1 MWRLMRFSKNLL
13 LIVLLLVVGVSAQ
26 ENGGVTTPLAIPPV
40 TQGSLTPLS
49 PEEHLLRP
57 GDQMVFHIASLPQ
70 MPSTYTI
77 RVDGFF
83 YHPLIGEVQASGH
96 TLADLRTII
105 QTELA
110 KELRNPHFRLG
121 LVQVAQ
127 HTVAVLGEANKQGT
141 FQVGVGASVL
151 DVIAA
156 AGGLSVK
163 ADTDRAVLM
172 RGDEKIEVPL
182 DPEKGGGLTK
192 VRTGDILYVLPG
204 APVSVSGEV
213 TTPGVY
219 AVSRVSGNP
228 RDAILAAGG
237 AKEEASLT
245 RVRLIRATLP
255 KPIIL
260 DLTPDSEEALPEEA
274 AQLQEGDILIVPAR
288 QAVILGAVSS
298 PGPVPLR
305 GDETLLDILPS
316 RVNEGS
322 NIRQI
327 LVVRAENVKKNRDEK
342 EEYDL
347 EKYFKDGDAE
357 IVVPIRDGDLVYVP
371 PKKTGGGL
379 FGKFN
384 NIFSII
390 GLAQWFL

>member
-1 MWRLMRFSKNLL
+1 MAMRLVKNIL
-13 LIVLLLVVGVSAQ
+13 VLLVLLMVAVGAQ
-26 ENGGVTTPLAIPPV
+26 ENDGVTPDLAIPPV
-40 TQGSLTPLS
+40 NQGSLTPLS
-49 PEEHLLRP
+49 PEEHILRP
-57 GDQMVFHIASLPQ
+57 GDQLVFHIASLPE
-70 MPSTYTI
+70 MPSTYTV

-96 TLADLRTII
+96 TLADLRTQIE
-105 QTELA
+105 TEIA

-121 LVQVAQ
+121 LVQVAR
-127 HTVAVLGEANKQGT
+127 HTVAVLGEANNQGT

-156 AGGLSVK
+156 AGGLSQK
-163 ADTDRAVLM
+163 ADSDRAVLM
-172 RGDEKIEVPL
+172 RGDERIEIPL
-182 DPEKGGGLTK
+182 DPDKGGGLTK

-219 AVSRVSGNP
+219 SVSRVSGNP
-228 RDAILAAGG
+228 REAILAAGG
-237 AKEEASLT
+237 AKEEASLK

-255 KPIIL
+255 EPIVM
-260 DLTPDSEEALPEEA
+260 DLTPESEEPLPEEA
-274 AQLQEGDILIVPAR
+274 AQLQEGDILVIPAR
-288 QAVILGAVSS
+288 QAVILGAVAA

-322 NIRQI
+322 DIRKI
-327 LVVRAENVKKNRDEK
+327 MVVRAADVKENRDEK
-342 EEYDL
+342 EEYNL

-371 PKKTGGGL
+371 PKQKGGGI
-379 FGKFN
+379 FGGRG
-384 NIFSII
+384 FSIFTVL
-390 GLAQWFL
+390 GLARWFL